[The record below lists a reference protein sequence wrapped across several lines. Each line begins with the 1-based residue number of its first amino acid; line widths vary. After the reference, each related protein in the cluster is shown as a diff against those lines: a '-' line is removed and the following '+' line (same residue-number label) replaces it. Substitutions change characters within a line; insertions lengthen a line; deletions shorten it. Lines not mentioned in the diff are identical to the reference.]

1 MHVLRLLWDYREPL
15 LAGMGITMLLSVL
28 AMLASVVIGLFAC
41 LGTMARWRGLRAVA
55 FLVVEFCR
63 DTPILVQLIW
73 VHYALPD
80 IVGVKFTAFES
91 AFIALTMQSSGYLA
105 EEYRAGI
112 ESIEHGQVEAAQSLG
127 LRWWPV
133 MRHVVLPQ
141 AVLRMMPGVLN
152 QFVTCFKST
161 SIVSVIAV
169 PDLMYQAGLVV
180 SATFVAMPVYTFV
193 ALLYFVAVLA
203 VSAGARWLVDRLPR
217 ARAVRGRRG

>member
-1 MHVLRLLWDYREPL
+1 VRELRLLWEYREPFIT
-15 LAGMGITMLLSVL
+15 GVGITMLLSIL
-28 AMLASVVIGLFAC
+28 AMAAAVVCGLLAC
-41 LGTMARWRGLRAVA
+41 LGTLARWRVLRGTA
-55 FLVVEFCR
+55 FLLVEFCR

-80 IVGVKFTAFES
+80 IIGVKFSAFES

-127 LRWWPV
+127 LRWWPI
-133 MRHVVLPQ
+133 MRLVVLPQ
-141 AVLRMMPGVLN
+141 AIMRMLPGVLN

-169 PDLMYQAGLVV
+169 PDLMYEAGLVV

-193 ALLYFVAVLA
+193 ALFYFLLVVV
-203 VSAGARWLVDRLPR
+203 VSAGVRQIASRLPT
-217 ARAVRGRRG
+217 ANAAVRA

>member
-1 MHVLRLLWDYREPL
+1 MRALRLLWEYRDPL
-15 LAGMGITMLLSVL
+15 IAGMGITILLSIL
-28 AMLASVVIGLFAC
+28 AMGAAIVIGLIAC
-41 LGTMARWRGLRAVA
+41 FGTMARWRGLRYAA
-55 FLVVEFCR
+55 FLLVEFCR

-112 ESIEHGQVEAAQSLG
+112 QSIEHGQVEAAQSLG
-127 LRWWPV
+127 LRWWPI

-141 AVLRMMPGVLN
+141 AVIRMLPGVLN

-169 PDLMYQAGLVV
+169 PDLMYEASLVV
-180 SATFVAMPVYTFV
+180 SATFVSMPVYTFV
-193 ALLYFVAVLA
+193 ALVYFVFVLA
-203 VSAGARWLVDRLPR
+203 VSAGVRQLAGRLPTAHVATR
-217 ARAVRGRRG
+217 L